1 MLEVVM
7 LHQRR
12 TGVHPSGQ
20 STLRAPWQ
28 YSHFNLV
35 LSDSSTTKTKPWYN
49 APVQERLDLFRNFCI
64 DLFRNFCRST
74 PLKPEDFL
82 TWFLWAPQLCSWQL
96 LQVSHDITLLQL
108 PQRSDS
114 QGLDLNL
121 SHRCHGGHG
130 CHDGCHVEKLRGKGN
145 TSAVCLVCWASVH
158 GHLVIFQKKNNW
170 TCSAICG
177 FEFEL

>member
-82 TWFLWAPQLCSWQL
+82 TWFLWVPQLCSWQL
-96 LQVSHDITLLQL
+96 LQASHDITLLQL

-130 CHDGCHVEKLRGKGN
+130 CHGCHVEKLRGKGN
-145 TSAVCLVCWASVH
+145 TSAVCLVCWASVRAASRY
-158 GHLVIFQKKNNW
+158 FSKKNVW

-177 FEFEL
+177 FEF